1 MKRISKII
9 CIILLAILLIV
20 SIQQNSFAT
29 TIDNVFS
36 QINPDRET
44 TNSNSDELKSLAGK
58 ILGVMQ
64 VTTVIVGMIIIGII
78 GFKTIMAS
86 ADEKADYKK
95 AFIPLVIGI
104 VVLFSATSIAK
115 LIFGIIGKN

>member
-29 TIDNVFS
+29 TVDNVFS
-36 QINPDRET
+36 QINPDKET

-104 VVLFSATSIAK
+104 VVLFSATSIAR
-115 LIFGIIGKN
+115 LIFGTIG